1 MPLSTAFHD
10 NHVVDCY
17 AGEAQLSCRPM
28 PSKQPSKMHNPNA
41 KRAAATEATPA
52 AKRRRAYLP
61 ASERRRRIICAAQ
74 EVFSRTSL
82 QGARTREL
90 AKAAQINQ
98 ATLFEHFESKEHLFA
113 AAVVQPLLEVMQGM
127 RDRAQALGEAA
138 SLEQMLALGQAS
150 SRRHLESI
158 VQIYPLLATALFS
171 DPTLGKKLYCE
182 QIVPLLKARGEV
194 MRGVVKDGV
203 DPELLALAAF
213 GMFFAVAMDRAFR
226 GKKDNLSTI
235 AEQLTDMVA
244 FGFVKERVRTRATG
258 GK

>member
-1 MPLSTAFHD
+1 MARKPLSSAQ
-10 NHVVDCY
+10 
-17 AGEAQLSCRPM
+17 AG
-28 PSKQPSKMHNPNA
+28 A
-41 KRAAATEATPA
+41 KSAPV

-61 ASERRRRIICAAQ
+61 ASERRQRIISAAQ
-74 EVFSRTSL
+74 QVFSRTSL

-98 ATLFEHFESKEHLFA
+98 ATLFEHFESKEHLFSV
-113 AAVVQPLLEVMQGM
+113 AVVQPLLEVMQGM
-127 RDRAQALGEAA
+127 RDRAQAFSEAG
-138 SLEQMLALGQAS
+138 SLEEMLTLGQAS
-150 SRRHLESI
+150 SQRHLESI

-182 QIVPLLKARGEV
+182 QIVPLLKARGDV

-213 GMFFAVAMDRAFR
+213 GMFLAVAMDRAFR
-226 GKKDNLSTI
+226 GKKDDLATI
-235 AEQLTDMVA
+235 AEQLTNMVA
-244 FGFVKERVRTRATG
+244 FGFVKERARTRSG